1 MSVRN
6 IIYRK
11 EPVATATP
19 VKGGRA
25 TTGLQAL
32 QAHRKHFKGNGWPD
46 PAQVRRCADKVGG
59 GAGKGAGLVALG

>member
-19 VKGGRA
+19 VKGGRGV
-25 TTGLQAL
+25 TGLQVL
-32 QAHRKHFKGNGWPD
+32 QANRKHFKGNGWPD
-46 PAQVRRCADKVGG
+46 PAQVCRCACKAGG
-59 GAGKGAGLVALG
+59 ETDKGAGSVALG